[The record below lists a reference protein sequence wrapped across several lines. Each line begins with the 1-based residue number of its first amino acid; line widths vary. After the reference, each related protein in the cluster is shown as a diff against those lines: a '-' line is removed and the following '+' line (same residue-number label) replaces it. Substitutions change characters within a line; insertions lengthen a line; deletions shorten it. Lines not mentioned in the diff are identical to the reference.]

1 MVSSSSPVVNVYP
14 LANYTFGTKEPKME
28 KDTSVADRLARMKVN
43 YMKEGMRTS
52 VEAILLVQEHNHPHI
67 LLLQIG
73 NTFCKLPGGRLK
85 PGENEIEGLKRKLC
99 SKLAVNSP
107 SFPPNWQVGEC
118 VAVWWRPNFETV
130 IEYFAVPRNLKLLAV
145 PLFELYDNV
154 QRYGPVISTIPQQLS
169 RFQFN
174 MLPTSPRFPRP
185 PPPPSPWAS
194 RSSKCSPASSPPK
207 PRPSAPATADD
218 PPPPPRPPAEPPV
231 AAVVSFSPAKRARA
245 LSVSPKTTA
254 KRAKPSPPP
263 SDYVRRRLL
272 EPPRP
277 PLPAA
282 LNPSGKGYTP
292 LEQQVV
298 DLKARHPDVLLMVEV
313 GYRFRFF
320 GEDAAVAASVLG
332 IIAHPDHSFLTASI
346 PTFRLGFHV
355 RRLVAAGHKVG
366 VVRQTETAAIKAAH
380 GGGAAGTPFARG
392 LSAVY
397 TRATIEAAAGEL
409 EGGGAPD
416 EGSRYLVCVVDKEV
430 DAMGTEG
437 FEVKIGVVAIEVSTG
452 EVVHGEF
459 MDGVSRNGLEAVL
472 LGLAP
477 VEVILGTPISFATE
491 KLMVA
496 YAGPTSNVR
505 VERTSRLCFSEG
517 GALAELLSLF
527 EKSGVDAPTVE
538 NGRHLMEMNEENNNP
553 RGIEGIMAMPELVI
567 HALALSVRYLKGFGM
582 DRIICFG
589 SSFQPFTANTEMS
602 LSANTLQQLE
612 VLKNHSD
619 GSLDGSLFQTMN
631 NTCTAFGS
639 RLFRHWLTHPLCDR
653 NQICTRHDAVSEIS
667 ESIGSQQY
675 STNNLQD
682 EEDMSCSSSVRSDLS
697 TILSSVLRM
706 LAGTLDIQRGITR
719 IFHCKA
725 TAKEF
730 VGVVQAILTAG
741 KQLQKL
747 VLEDTDT
754 MSSQHRTVHS
764 PLLRRLINTA
774 SSCTVLANAATLVSC
789 LNKDAADQGDMLNL
803 FIASVDQFPEVAE
816 GHATVEMAK
825 QKLELLITEYRKQL
839 GVRNLEFK
847 TVAGTTHLI
856 ELPVD
861 RKVPSSWMK
870 VNSTKKTIR
879 YHTPEVSKNLENL
892 LLAKEKLAVIC
903 RTTWN
908 NFLMDFGRYYAQ
920 FQATVK
926 SLATLDCLYS
936 LATLAK
942 QNKYVRPNFVRE
954 NEASQIHIKDGR
966 HPVLESLLGVNF
978 VPNDTEL
985 HANGEYCQIVT
996 GPNMGGKSCYIRQV
1010 ALITLMAQV
1019 GSFVPAS
1026 SATLHVV
1033 DGIYTRMGASDSI
1046 QHGTSTFYEELSEAS
1061 NILHN
1066 CSSRSL
1072 VIIDE
1077 LGRGTSTHDGVAIAY
1092 ATLHYLLKEKKCM
1105 VIFVTHYPK
1114 ILNILREFEGSVG
1127 AYHVS
1132 YLATRKL
1139 LEVADRQMVINNT
1152 ETKDLGEIT
1161 FLYKLVAG
1169 ASDRSF
1175 GLNVALLAQLPSSC
1189 IERASVMAAKLQ
1201 QELSERE
1208 KNKFCRLMDVPRESS
1223 PKELCAQPYQG
1234 LAEACHRILFTV
1246 TSAQSND
1253 ELTDTLSSLREAR
1266 EIALKAIK
1274 GWWQSHECIIALLP
1288 CLVSS
1293 AQLSSALRLES
1304 ESSRSR
1310 RLATQTQTE
1319 AERWEGN
1326 EAAAP
1331 LPFSGDVTTPLSSSS
1346 AAASEGRVGMD
1357 LSRFTA
1363 PRPSLQIGAA
1373 GNGFRACSLRRLRHR
1388 GCGGN
1393 PMGASALGGCGSRSL
1408 FYLAP
1413 NHGSPLALR
1422 TRGRAL
1428 RCQGN
1433 DSLAYVDGPLEGT
1446 NGSVVDN
1453 TEDEANSSG
1462 LDEEKGDDDAENL
1475 RDLLQKARKELEVA
1489 RLNST
1494 MFEEKA
1500 QRISESAIALK
1511 DRADK
1516 AQSDVSSA
1524 VTTIQEI
1531 ISKEADAKEAV
1542 WTATMALSMAEAR
1555 LQLASEALD
1564 AKRGS
1569 VGPMEVS
1576 IDDVEE
1582 EALASAQEEIKECQE
1597 SLSKCEEELRRIQE
1611 KKMELQK
1618 EVDRLTELAER
1629 ALLDAS
1635 KAEEDVANIMVLAE
1649 QAVALEMEAA
1659 QRANDAE
1666 LALQKAEKAISSV
1679 DAVVEL
1685 PAPAEEQVSDEEDN
1699 VSEVYDYSSDAIDDI
1714 PERDEV
1720 SNVERL
1726 IVGDLAVEGIE
1737 QLESSREMSDDES
1750 TDKLLVDP
1758 QKEAEPDID
1767 KSKQGKKQEIE
1778 RKESQPSNAPKASLK
1793 RSSRFF
1799 PASFFSSKADGEFTP
1814 TSVFKGLMKSTR
1826 KHAPKLVVGIV
1837 LLGAGAFFLNR
1848 AEKSSQL
1855 FQQQEITTSIEEVTS
1870 TAKPIVREMRKIPQ
1884 RVNEEEAS
1892 LFDILYLL
1900 LASVVFVPLFQKIPG
1915 GSPVLGYLAAGV
1927 LIGPY
1932 GLSIIRHVH
1941 GTKAIA
1947 EFGVVFLLF
1956 NIGLELSVE
1965 RLSSMKK
1972 YVFGLGSAQVLATT
1986 AAVGMIAHRF
1996 AVLPGPAAIVIGS
2009 GLALSSTAVVLQV
2022 LQERGESTSRHGR
2035 ATFSVLLFQD
2045 LAVVV
2050 LLILIPLISPNSSKG
2065 GVGFQAIAEAMG
2077 MAAVKAIAAITAIIA
2092 GGRLLLRPIYKQI
2105 AENRNAEIFSANTLL
2120 VIFGTSLLTA
2130 RAGLSMALGAFL
2142 AGLLLAETEFS
2153 LQVESDIAPYRGLLL
2168 GLFFMTV
2175 GMSID
2180 PKLLLSNFPAISV
2193 ILGLL
2198 IIGKTMLVTF
2208 IGRVFGISTIAAVR
2222 VGLLLAPGGEFA
2234 FVAFGEAVNQ
2244 GLLSPQLSS
2253 LLFLVVGISM
2263 ALTPW
2268 LAAGGQ
2274 FLASKF
2280 EQHDVRSLLPVES
2293 ETDDLQDHI
2302 IILGFGRVGQIIA
2315 QLLSERLIP
2324 FVALDVRS
2332 DRVAVGRA
2340 LDLPVYFGDAGSRE
2354 VLHKVGAERAC
2365 AAAITLDTPGA
2376 NYRAVWALSKYF
2388 PNVKTFVRAHDVD
2401 HGVNLEKAGATAV
2414 VPETLEPSLQ
2424 LAAAVLAQAKLPM
2437 SEIAAT
2443 VNEFRNRHLSELT
2456 ELCATSGSSLGYGY
2470 SRVMSI
2476 SKSKTVTSDDESETV
2491 DGALAI

>member
-107 SFPPNWQVGEC
+107 SFPPNWQ
-118 VAVWWRPNFETV
+118 
-130 IEYFAVPRNLKLLAV
+130 
-145 PLFELYDNV
+145 
-154 QRYGPVISTIPQQLS
+154 RYGPVISTIPQQLS

-174 MLPTSPRFPRP
+174 MWASGSPPTSPVSGVRRGACRRTPRKPLPTIAAHVPPFPAPTSTAIAMGKPKQQVLSRFF
-185 PPPPSPWAS
+185 S
-194 RSSKCSPASSPPK
+194 PK

-277 PLPAA
+277 PPPAA

-452 EVVHGEF
+452 ELVHGEF

-505 VERTSRLCFSEG
+505 VERTSRLCLSEG

-553 RGIEGIMAMPELVI
+553 RGIEVPLSSSELTVIAPYDWVSICSLGIMAMPELVI

-612 VLKNHSD
+612 
-619 GSLDGSLFQTMN
+619 
-631 NTCTAFGS
+631 
-639 RLFRHWLTHPLCDR
+639 LTHPLCDR

-725 TAKEF
+725 TAK
-730 VGVVQAILTAG
+730 
-741 KQLQKL
+741 
-747 VLEDTDT
+747 
-754 MSSQHRTVHS
+754 
-764 PLLRRLINTA
+764 
-774 SSCTVLANAATLVSC
+774 
-789 LNKDAADQGDMLNL
+789 
-803 FIASVDQFPEVAE
+803 
-816 GHATVEMAK
+816 
-825 QKLELLITEYRKQL
+825 
-839 GVRNLEFK
+839 
-847 TVAGTTHLI
+847 

-1234 LAEACHRILFTV
+1234 LAEACHRILFNV

-1274 GWWQSHECIIALLP
+1274 GW
-1288 CLVSS
+1288 
-1293 AQLSSALRLES
+1293 
-1304 ESSRSR
+1304 
-1310 RLATQTQTE
+1310 
-1319 AERWEGN
+1319 
-1326 EAAAP
+1326 
-1331 LPFSGDVTTPLSSSS
+1331 
-1346 AAASEGRVGMD
+1346 GRVGMD

-1363 PRPSLQIGAA
+1363 PRPGLQIGAA

-1542 WTATMALSMAEAR
+1542 RTATMALSMAEAR

-1582 EALASAQEEIKECQE
+1582 EALASVQEEIKECQE

-1666 LALQKAEKAISSV
+1666 LTLQKAEKAISSV

-1720 SNVERL
+1720 SNVERR

-1750 TDKLLVDP
+1750 TDKLLVEP

-1884 RVNEEEAS
+1884 RVKKLIELLPHQEVNEEEAS

-1956 NIGLELSVE
+1956 NIGLEDI
-1965 RLSSMKK
+1965 
-1972 YVFGLGSAQVLATT
+1972 SAYHFLPAAFCGKAKLNEEVLATT

>member
-1 MVSSSSPVVNVYP
+1 M
-14 LANYTFGTKEPKME
+14 
-28 KDTSVADRLARMKVN
+28 
-43 YMKEGMRTS
+43 
-52 VEAILLVQEHNHPHI
+52 
-67 LLLQIG
+67 
-73 NTFCKLPGGRLK
+73 
-85 PGENEIEGLKRKLC
+85 
-99 SKLAVNSP
+99 
-107 SFPPNWQVGEC
+107 
-118 VAVWWRPNFETV
+118 
-130 IEYFAVPRNLKLLAV
+130 
-145 PLFELYDNV
+145 
-154 QRYGPVISTIPQQLS
+154 
-169 RFQFN
+169 
-174 MLPTSPRFPRP
+174 
-185 PPPPSPWAS
+185 
-194 RSSKCSPASSPPK
+194 
-207 PRPSAPATADD
+207 
-218 PPPPPRPPAEPPV
+218 
-231 AAVVSFSPAKRARA
+231 
-245 LSVSPKTTA
+245 
-254 KRAKPSPPP
+254 
-263 SDYVRRRLL
+263 
-272 EPPRP
+272 
-277 PLPAA
+277 
-282 LNPSGKGYTP
+282 
-292 LEQQVV
+292 V

-477 VEVILGTPISFATE
+477 VEVILGTPISSATE

-682 EEDMSCSSSVRSDLS
+682 EVDMSCSSSVRSDLS

-985 HANGEYCQIVT
+985 HANSEYCQIVT

-1026 SATLHVV
+1026 SATLHAV

-1234 LAEACHRILFTV
+1234 LAEACHRILFNV

-1274 GWWQSHECIIALLP
+1274 GW
-1288 CLVSS
+1288 
-1293 AQLSSALRLES
+1293 
-1304 ESSRSR
+1304 
-1310 RLATQTQTE
+1310 
-1319 AERWEGN
+1319 
-1326 EAAAP
+1326 
-1331 LPFSGDVTTPLSSSS
+1331 
-1346 AAASEGRVGMD
+1346 
-1357 LSRFTA
+1357 
-1363 PRPSLQIGAA
+1363 
-1373 GNGFRACSLRRLRHR
+1373 
-1388 GCGGN
+1388 
-1393 PMGASALGGCGSRSL
+1393 
-1408 FYLAP
+1408 
-1413 NHGSPLALR
+1413 
-1422 TRGRAL
+1422 
-1428 RCQGN
+1428 
-1433 DSLAYVDGPLEGT
+1433 
-1446 NGSVVDN
+1446 
-1453 TEDEANSSG
+1453 
-1462 LDEEKGDDDAENL
+1462 
-1475 RDLLQKARKELEVA
+1475 
-1489 RLNST
+1489 
-1494 MFEEKA
+1494 
-1500 QRISESAIALK
+1500 
-1511 DRADK
+1511 
-1516 AQSDVSSA
+1516 
-1524 VTTIQEI
+1524 
-1531 ISKEADAKEAV
+1531 
-1542 WTATMALSMAEAR
+1542 
-1555 LQLASEALD
+1555 
-1564 AKRGS
+1564 
-1569 VGPMEVS
+1569 
-1576 IDDVEE
+1576 
-1582 EALASAQEEIKECQE
+1582 
-1597 SLSKCEEELRRIQE
+1597 
-1611 KKMELQK
+1611 
-1618 EVDRLTELAER
+1618 
-1629 ALLDAS
+1629 
-1635 KAEEDVANIMVLAE
+1635 
-1649 QAVALEMEAA
+1649 
-1659 QRANDAE
+1659 
-1666 LALQKAEKAISSV
+1666 
-1679 DAVVEL
+1679 
-1685 PAPAEEQVSDEEDN
+1685 
-1699 VSEVYDYSSDAIDDI
+1699 
-1714 PERDEV
+1714 
-1720 SNVERL
+1720 
-1726 IVGDLAVEGIE
+1726 
-1737 QLESSREMSDDES
+1737 
-1750 TDKLLVDP
+1750 
-1758 QKEAEPDID
+1758 
-1767 KSKQGKKQEIE
+1767 
-1778 RKESQPSNAPKASLK
+1778 
-1793 RSSRFF
+1793 
-1799 PASFFSSKADGEFTP
+1799 
-1814 TSVFKGLMKSTR
+1814 
-1826 KHAPKLVVGIV
+1826 
-1837 LLGAGAFFLNR
+1837 
-1848 AEKSSQL
+1848 
-1855 FQQQEITTSIEEVTS
+1855 
-1870 TAKPIVREMRKIPQ
+1870 
-1884 RVNEEEAS
+1884 
-1892 LFDILYLL
+1892 
-1900 LASVVFVPLFQKIPG
+1900 
-1915 GSPVLGYLAAGV
+1915 
-1927 LIGPY
+1927 
-1932 GLSIIRHVH
+1932 
-1941 GTKAIA
+1941 
-1947 EFGVVFLLF
+1947 
-1956 NIGLELSVE
+1956 
-1965 RLSSMKK
+1965 
-1972 YVFGLGSAQVLATT
+1972 
-1986 AAVGMIAHRF
+1986 
-1996 AVLPGPAAIVIGS
+1996 
-2009 GLALSSTAVVLQV
+2009 
-2022 LQERGESTSRHGR
+2022 
-2035 ATFSVLLFQD
+2035 
-2045 LAVVV
+2045 
-2050 LLILIPLISPNSSKG
+2050 
-2065 GVGFQAIAEAMG
+2065 
-2077 MAAVKAIAAITAIIA
+2077 
-2092 GGRLLLRPIYKQI
+2092 
-2105 AENRNAEIFSANTLL
+2105 
-2120 VIFGTSLLTA
+2120 
-2130 RAGLSMALGAFL
+2130 
-2142 AGLLLAETEFS
+2142 
-2153 LQVESDIAPYRGLLL
+2153 
-2168 GLFFMTV
+2168 
-2175 GMSID
+2175 
-2180 PKLLLSNFPAISV
+2180 
-2193 ILGLL
+2193 
-2198 IIGKTMLVTF
+2198 
-2208 IGRVFGISTIAAVR
+2208 
-2222 VGLLLAPGGEFA
+2222 
-2234 FVAFGEAVNQ
+2234 
-2244 GLLSPQLSS
+2244 
-2253 LLFLVVGISM
+2253 
-2263 ALTPW
+2263 
-2268 LAAGGQ
+2268 
-2274 FLASKF
+2274 
-2280 EQHDVRSLLPVES
+2280 
-2293 ETDDLQDHI
+2293 
-2302 IILGFGRVGQIIA
+2302 
-2315 QLLSERLIP
+2315 
-2324 FVALDVRS
+2324 
-2332 DRVAVGRA
+2332 
-2340 LDLPVYFGDAGSRE
+2340 
-2354 VLHKVGAERAC
+2354 
-2365 AAAITLDTPGA
+2365 
-2376 NYRAVWALSKYF
+2376 
-2388 PNVKTFVRAHDVD
+2388 
-2401 HGVNLEKAGATAV
+2401 
-2414 VPETLEPSLQ
+2414 
-2424 LAAAVLAQAKLPM
+2424 
-2437 SEIAAT
+2437 
-2443 VNEFRNRHLSELT
+2443 
-2456 ELCATSGSSLGYGY
+2456 
-2470 SRVMSI
+2470 
-2476 SKSKTVTSDDESETV
+2476 
-2491 DGALAI
+2491 